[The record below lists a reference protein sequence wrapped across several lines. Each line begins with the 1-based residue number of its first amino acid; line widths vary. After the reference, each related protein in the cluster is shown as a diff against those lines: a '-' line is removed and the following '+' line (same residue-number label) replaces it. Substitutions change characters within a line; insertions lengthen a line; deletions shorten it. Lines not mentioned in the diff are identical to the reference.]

1 MSKGESVL
9 PLCKNVVLYKMYKYR
24 DIWHIAYPIL
34 ISLVMQTLINVT
46 DTAFMGRVGEVE
58 LGATALVSVYYLTI
72 YMAVFGFSVGAQIFI
87 GRRNGE
93 GRYAAIGDIV
103 MQGCIFLLAI
113 AMALIALSKWLS
125 PMLLASIV
133 SSDRIY
139 DACISYLDWRIWG
152 LIFSAVSVMCRAF
165 FVGITRTG
173 VLMWNSI
180 ILTLSNVVL
189 NYIFVFGAFGVPAM
203 GIAGAALGSVVSEA
217 LAMLHFI
224 IYACTKVD
232 LHRYGFTLRLKFAPA
247 VISGILSLS
256 VWTMIQN
263 FLTHAVWFV
272 FFLAIEHLGE
282 EQLAITNIVRSGSSL
297 IFMPIIAFASTAST
311 LVSNALGALRQH
323 DVPLILKRIVT
334 MGYAVILP
342 MVVIIAFMPQTFMRI
357 FTDDVTLLTG
367 SVASV
372 YVMLGFNLIAIPA
385 CILFHA
391 VSGTGNT
398 RLALI
403 IEIIAT
409 IFYATAIYAIIFYL
423 RSDVAVCWTVEY
435 IYWSII
441 LLGAYLYFKR
451 GKWSERRV

>member
-1 MSKGESVL
+1 
-9 PLCKNVVLYKMYKYR
+9 MYKYR

-34 ISLVMQTLINVT
+34 ISLIMQTLINVT

-72 YMAVFGFSVGAQIFI
+72 YMAVFGFSIGAQILV

-93 GRYAAIGDIV
+93 GRYKAIGDIV
-103 MQGCIFLLAI
+103 VQGVFFLMAI
-113 AMALIALSKWLS
+113 ALALILLSRWLS
-125 PMLLASIV
+125 PLLLASIV
-133 SSDRIY
+133 SSNRIY
-139 DACISYLDWRIWG
+139 DACIDYLDWRIWG
-152 LIFSAVSVMCRAF
+152 LVFSAVNVMCRAF
-165 FVGITRTG
+165 FVGITRTS

-189 NYIFVFGAFGVPAM
+189 NYIFVFGAMGLPAM
-203 GIAGAALGSVVSEA
+203 GIAGAAVGSVMAEA
-217 LAMLHFI
+217 LAMLHFV
-224 IYACTKVD
+224 IYAIRKVD
-232 LHRYGFTLRLKFAPA
+232 LQHYGFVARIKLAPD
-247 VISGILSLS
+247 IIKGILSLS

-311 LVSNALGALRQH
+311 LVSNAIGASREN
-323 DVPLILKRIVT
+323 DVTLILKRIIT

-342 MVVIIAFMPQTFMRI
+342 IVVIIAFMPQTFMRI
-357 FTDDVTLLTG
+357 FTDDIVLLSG

-372 YVMLGFNLIAIPA
+372 YVMLGFNFIAIPA

-391 VSGTGNT
+391 VSGTGST
-398 RLALI
+398 RLALV
-403 IEIIAT
+403 IEIVAT
-409 IFYATAIYAIIFYL
+409 IFYAVAIYAIIFYL
-423 RSDVAVCWTVEY
+423 RSDVAVCWSVEY
-435 IYWSII
+435 IYWTII
-441 LLGAYLYFKR
+441 LLGAFRFFKR
-451 GKWSERRV
+451 GEWRKSRL